1 MSSGA
6 NLDQAGR
13 ENDLVTVIVPTRN
26 SSSHL
31 RDCLESIRRQTHQ
44 PIELIVVDNN
54 SSDDTAAIAENYAE
68 RVLTAGPE
76 RSAQRN
82 VGARSASGSYLF
94 FVDSDMVL
102 EPEVVAECVTQLLVS
117 SAEAVVV
124 PEVSFGKGFW
134 ARCKAFER
142 TFYVGD
148 DLVEAA
154 RFFPVDVITE
164 LGGFDETLPP
174 GPEDWDLH
182 ERVRK
187 RGQPIVRVRALI
199 RHDEG
204 GVSLV
209 GLVRKKFYYGRGMPA
224 YVRKHPARARAQLRL
239 VRPAFVL
246 GWRRLIAN
254 PPAAAGMLLMK
265 TCEFAAGA
273 AGFAL
278 GRLDE
283 VRTPDESNP
292 R

>member
-1 MSSGA
+1 MSSVPSEPST
-6 NLDQAGR
+6 QR
-13 ENDLVTVIVPTRN
+13 VTVIVPTRN
-26 SSSHL
+26 SAPHL
-31 RDCLESIRRQTHQ
+31 RACLASVRNQTY
-44 PIELIVVDNN
+44 PAIELIVVDNN
-54 SSDDTAAIAENYAE
+54 SVDDTRLIAGEFADT
-68 RVLTAGPE
+68 VLTAAPE

-82 VGARSASGSYLF
+82 AGARLATGKYLF

-102 EPEVVAECVTQLLVS
+102 EPEVVAECVSRLRAS

-142 TFYVGD
+142 SFYVGD

-154 RFFPVDVITE
+154 RFFPADVITE
-164 LGGFDETLPP
+164 LGGFDERLPP

-187 RGQPIVRVRALI
+187 RGQQIVRARALI

-204 GVSLV
+204 EVRLVS
-209 GLVRKKFYYGRGMPA
+209 LVRKKFYYGRGMPA
-224 YVRKHPARARAQLRL
+224 YARKHPARARAQLRL
-239 VRPAFVL
+239 VRPAFVS
-246 GWRRLIAN
+246 GWRRLIAD
-254 PPAAAGMLLMK
+254 PAVAGGMFLMK

-273 AGFAL
+273 AGFAF
-278 GRLDE
+278 GRLEE
-283 VRTPDESNP
+283 VRTRDESKP